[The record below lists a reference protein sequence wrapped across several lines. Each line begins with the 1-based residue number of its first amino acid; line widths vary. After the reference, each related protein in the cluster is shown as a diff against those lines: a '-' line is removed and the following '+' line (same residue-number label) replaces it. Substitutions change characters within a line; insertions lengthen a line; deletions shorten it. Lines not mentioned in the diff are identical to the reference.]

1 MALEA
6 QAKTIHAVEAVAAL
20 PDIAETVVPD
30 KMVVL
35 SMLAEMVPA
44 VAEVVEDHV
53 LKALDKSAVAEYKTK
68 VKEPTVLAVITI
80 MMAVAVLVEKKDK
93 MA

>member
-1 MALEA
+1 VALEA
-6 QAKTIHAVEAVAAL
+6 QAKPIHAVEAVEAL
-20 PDIAETVVPD
+20 PDIAETVVLD

-44 VAEVVEDHV
+44 VVEVVEDHV
-53 LKALDKSAVAEYKTK
+53 LQALDKTVAAEYKTK

-80 MMAVAVLVEKKDK
+80 MMAVVVLVEKKDK